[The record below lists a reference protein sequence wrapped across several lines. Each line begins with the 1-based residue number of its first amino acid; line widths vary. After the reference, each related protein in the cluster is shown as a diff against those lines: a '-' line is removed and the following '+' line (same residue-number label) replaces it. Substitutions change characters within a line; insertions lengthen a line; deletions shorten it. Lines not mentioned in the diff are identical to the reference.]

1 MVSLTMSLCAGIVSV
16 EERLTLKP
24 RFAEEEDCVLCLQSM
39 KGCLVIRTPCGH
51 HFHEKCH
58 AKLRETPASYRYR
71 CPTCRSELMTQIQ
84 RMKLYE
90 LWGDELWD
98 QYTCYIRSM
107 DGGPAPWER
116 ASSKRKNE
124 DFVQWLMDGISEEEL
139 SEIWDT
145 DDAQSEP
152 LHSGDD
158 HGEVLLDHGEVLLA
172 SLSLDDEFDLDESQ
186 PDSP

>member
-1 MVSLTMSLCAGIVSV
+1 
-16 EERLTLKP
+16 
-24 RFAEEEDCVLCLQSM
+24 
-39 KGCLVIRTPCGH
+39 
-51 HFHEKCH
+51 
-58 AKLRETPASYRYR
+58 
-71 CPTCRSELMTQIQ
+71 
-84 RMKLYE
+84 MKLYE

-124 DFVQWLMDGISEEEL
+124 DFVQWLIDGISEEEL

-145 DDAQSEP
+145 DDAQSEPLHSGDDHGEVLFTEP